1 MPSIE
6 ACYSRFGDITGYRF
20 TVCDGSDK
28 NGKPIRHRLMWCP
41 PDPTLPEQQ
50 LEVLAWA
57 EAYKFE
63 QQIKYG
69 YRIDSN
75 ITFEDY
81 ADYVLDEKAR
91 IGVKP
96 STIERYRSMLPRINK
111 EIGDL
116 KVTRITPFIL
126 NDLYRPLAGH
136 NLRADNMRAVAKST
150 LTAFFAASKMSRQTI
165 AKKAQLSPSTVGIA
179 LKGSTV
185 TVPTATVI
193 AKALGFCVN
202 DLFTISSNIKPLSN
216 KTILEHHRLISTI
229 FTQAEKEMIITMNP
243 AARASPPRAKTPPP
257 TYYQPEEMDEILD
270 ALEETPPKWK
280 AITYLL
286 IDTGCRRGEI
296 MGLKWKDINFKTGVI
311 IIDSSFLYSEKL
323 GIYEG
328 DTKTGD
334 FRAIKLARQSL
345 AVLSEWKKEYELW
358 EKLNGDRWVD
368 SGFVFVQDN
377 GAPMHPDS
385 ITDWLNKFGIE
396 HHLPHLNS
404 HAFRH
409 PYVKHTTKNIPAKAE
424 IPNHQTYCDGL
435 GFRLFQLLNRS

>member
-1 MPSIE
+1 MHVSACRKGARMPSIE

-20 TVCDGSDK
+20 TVCDGSNK

-96 STIERYRSMLPRINK
+96 STIERYRSMLPRSNK

-116 KVTRITPFIL
+116 KVTRIKPFIL
-126 NDLYRPLAGH
+126 NNLYRPLAGH

-185 TVPTATVI
+185 TVPTATAI
-193 AKALGFCVN
+193 AKALGFSVN

-257 TYYQPEEMDEILD
+257 TYYQSEEMDEILD
-270 ALEETPPKWK
+270 ALEEAPLKWK
-280 AITYLL
+280 AI
-286 IDTGCRRGEI
+286 
-296 MGLKWKDINFKTGVI
+296 NV
-311 IIDSSFLYSEKL
+311 SSY
-323 GIYEG
+323 
-328 DTKTGD
+328 
-334 FRAIKLARQSL
+334 
-345 AVLSEWKKEYELW
+345 
-358 EKLNGDRWVD
+358 
-368 SGFVFVQDN
+368 
-377 GAPMHPDS
+377 
-385 ITDWLNKFGIE
+385 
-396 HHLPHLNS
+396 
-404 HAFRH
+404 
-409 PYVKHTTKNIPAKAE
+409 
-424 IPNHQTYCDGL
+424 
-435 GFRLFQLLNRS
+435 

>member
-1 MPSIE
+1 M
-6 ACYSRFGDITGYRF
+6 
-20 TVCDGSDK
+20 
-28 NGKPIRHRLMWCP
+28 
-41 PDPTLPEQQ
+41 
-50 LEVLAWA
+50 
-57 EAYKFE
+57 
-63 QQIKYG
+63 
-69 YRIDSN
+69 
-75 ITFEDY
+75 
-81 ADYVLDEKAR
+81 
-91 IGVKP
+91 
-96 STIERYRSMLPRINK
+96 
-111 EIGDL
+111 
-116 KVTRITPFIL
+116 
-126 NDLYRPLAGH
+126 
-136 NLRADNMRAVAKST
+136 
-150 LTAFFAASKMSRQTI
+150 
-165 AKKAQLSPSTVGIA
+165 
-179 LKGSTV
+179 V
-185 TVPTATVI
+185 TVPTATAI
-193 AKALGFCVN
+193 AKALGFSVN

-270 ALEETPPKWK
+270 ALEEAPLKWK

-296 MGLKWKDINFKTGVI
+296 IGLKWKDINFKTGVI
-311 IIDSSFLYSEKL
+311 IIDSSLLYSEKL

-328 DTKTGD
+328 DTKIGD

-396 HHLPHLNS
+396 HHLPHLNP

-409 PYVKHTTKNIPAKAE
+409 PYVKHTAKNIPVKAE